1 MRSISRRYF
10 YSSLVFLVLLS
21 GCSSVSQTQGD
32 TDSLENLQKLS
43 APAPK
48 VDTNPNPAE
57 QINAMREEA
66 LKDVAMS
73 VGAQSGLHWRAEK
86 INKTLKEHSKQ
97 LDITYDFNQLIL
109 AKNVL
114 PPVLTEARQTLN
126 LDSPDTIRL
135 ADQTYQIVS
144 QAKFVT
150 TPPTWRDYLWMD
162 YPQPPIP
169 DKGILPHNNL
179 EKKAWEKLARQGWE
193 EGIRQADI
201 IYSENLSRLE
211 RDYKGMGLYRKLHT
225 QNIVSAPF
233 VATTELGV
241 TGGGSNLNV
250 NDKVLKITALPA
262 LQTNSK
268 RWRPVIN
275 REPQ

>member
-1 MRSISRRYF
+1 MR
-10 YSSLVFLVLLS
+10 LAVLTCAVMLFLT
-21 GCSSVSQTQGD
+21 GCSSTVSRTEGD
-32 TDSLENLQKLS
+32 TDTLDNLQKLS

-48 VDTNPNPAE
+48 VDVNPNPAE
-57 QINAMREEA
+57 HINQMREEA

-73 VGAQSGLHWRAEK
+73 VGAQSGLHWRSER
-86 INKTLKEHSKQ
+86 INDVLKQHSKE

-109 AKNVL
+109 DKNVL
-114 PPVLTEARQTLN
+114 PPVLTEARKTLN
-126 LDSPDTIRL
+126 LDSPDTIRI

-169 DKGILPHNNL
+169 DTGILPHNNI
-179 EKKAWEKLARQGWE
+179 EKKAWQKLAHKGWE

-211 RDYKGMGLYRKLHT
+211 RDYKGMGLYRKLRM

-262 LQTNSK
+262 LQPNSK
-268 RWRPVIN
+268 RWKPVVN

>member
-1 MRSISRRYF
+1 MRLAVSFIF
-10 YSSLVFLVLLS
+10 AAMIFFLN
-21 GCSSVSQTQGD
+21 GCSSVSKTEGD
-32 TDSLENLQKLS
+32 TDTLENLQKLS
-43 APAPK
+43 TPPPK
-48 VDTNPNPAE
+48 VDVNPNPAE
-57 QINAMREEA
+57 QMSQMREDA

-73 VGAQSGLHWRAEK
+73 VGAQSGLHWRSVR
-86 INKTLKEHSKQ
+86 INEVLKQHSKE

-109 AKNVL
+109 DKNVL
-114 PPVLTEARQTLN
+114 PPVLTEGRKTLN

-135 ADQTYQIVS
+135 ADQTYQIVT

-162 YPQPPIP
+162 YPQPAVP
-169 DKGILPHNNL
+169 DKGVLPHNNL
-179 EKKAWEKLARQGWE
+179 EKKAWQKLAQKGWE

-211 RDYKGMGLYRKLHT
+211 RDYKGMVLYRKLRT

-233 VATTELGV
+233 VSTKELGV
-241 TGGGSNLNV
+241 TGGGSNMNV

-262 LQTNSK
+262 LQPNSK
-268 RWRPVIN
+268 RWRPVVN